1 MNVTSA
7 SDRLKKVMRIA
18 LVGIKPG
25 DQVMLK
31 GYLRILLRLEADLEW
46 VSANNQQI
54 DLFMVNHDFRHA
66 ESVQKLISSKPN
78 TATIYTARSETENG
92 YLSQDLLV
100 LPLKDLEPLSE
111 WLFSRLPFLSGVP
124 VSNKASTT
132 AKVTADA
139 VDAYQSATDTIANQR
154 VASNPPAQVANPSSG
169 VAHSAQASAVTT
181 SHTHNAPN
189 QLAESS
195 QSMASSTT
203 ANGTVNDEYLIGFA
217 KIFSQIAQRHNEVL
231 SIKSPAGTLF
241 AYINPKQQRVW
252 QVSDHISFNQ
262 PWIISLAD
270 DAAAKQLDV
279 KTATNLVQWL
289 WDLASTHGQ
298 KFEGLLDSH
307 INYHIDRWVKPIH
320 DADQHDHL
328 KIQCV
333 LEARSLTIDE
343 LVARSQC
350 SLPQVKKT
358 LIGLFVAGA
367 LPASVYQQTIAQL
380 NSKTISQPV
389 TQSMS
394 SAEISLPKMSPAQMT
409 VAEST
414 QTEPQPITPSA
425 QPAFVE
431 QPAAS
436 ASVPPTAPVNQPESA
451 QTQHQPPAPAKP
463 QSKLDEILSRRA
475 MAESSANTLSN
486 IATTHNS
493 TWNNNS
499 PWNNSTTEPEP
510 ILASAT
516 SSQGSTSPTQET
528 GSNSMMGFLGRLRR
542 RLGL

>member
-31 GYLRILLRLEADLEW
+31 GYLRLLLRLEADLEW

-54 DLFMVNHDFRHA
+54 DLFMVNHDLRHA

-111 WLFSRLPFLSGVP
+111 WLFSQLPFLSGVP
-124 VSNKASTT
+124 VRNKASTA
-132 AKVTADA
+132 AKLTADVA
-139 VDAYQSATDTIANQR
+139 HAYQSATDTIANQR
-154 VASNPPAQVANPSSG
+154 VASNPPAQVANPLSG

-181 SHTHNAPN
+181 HHTHNAPS

-195 QSMASSTT
+195 QSMALSAT

-231 SIKSPAGTLF
+231 SVKSPAGTLF

-252 QVSDHISFNQ
+252 EVSEYISFNQ

-289 WDLASTHGQ
+289 WDFASTHGQ

-307 INYHIDRWVKPIH
+307 INYHIDRWVKPTH

-333 LEARSLTIDE
+333 LEARSLTIDD

-350 SLPQVKKT
+350 SLAQVKKT

-367 LPASVYQQTIAQL
+367 LPASVYQQTITQL

-431 QPAAS
+431 QPATS
-436 ASVPPTAPVNQPESA
+436 ATVPPTAPVNQPESA

-475 MAESSANTLSN
+475 MAESSANALPSMSTN
-486 IATTHNS
+486 HTS
-493 TWNNNS
+493 TWNS
-499 PWNNSTTEPEP
+499 SRTEPEP
-510 ILASAT
+510 ISVSAT
-516 SSQGSTSPTQET
+516 SPQGSTPPTQET
-528 GSNSMMGFLGRLRR
+528 GNNSMMGFLGRLRR

>member
-111 WLFSRLPFLSGVP
+111 WLFSQLPFLSGVS

-132 AKVTADA
+132 AKLTADA
-139 VDAYQSATDTIANQR
+139 VDVYQSATGTTANQR
-154 VASNPPAQVANPSSG
+154 VASNPPAQVANPSFG
-169 VAHSAQASAVTT
+169 VAQSAQASAVTT

-307 INYHIDRWVKPIH
+307 INYHIDRWVKPTH

-333 LEARSLTIDE
+333 LEARSLTIDD

-414 QTEPQPITPSA
+414 HTEPQPITPSA
-425 QPAFVE
+425 QPAFVD
-431 QPAAS
+431 QPTAS
-436 ASVPPTAPVNQPESA
+436 ATVPPTAPVNQPESA

-475 MAESSANTLSN
+475 MAESSANTLPS
-486 IATTHNS
+486 ISTTHNS
-493 TWNNNS
+493 T
-499 PWNNSTTEPEP
+499 WNNSTTEPEP
-510 ILASAT
+510 ISASAT
-516 SSQGSTSPTQET
+516 SSQGSTPPTQET
-528 GSNSMMGFLGRLRR
+528 GNSSMMGFLGRLRR

>member
-7 SDRLKKVMRIA
+7 SVRLKKVMRIA

-66 ESVQKLISSKPN
+66 ESVQKLINSKPN

-111 WLFSRLPFLSGVP
+111 WLFSQLPFLSGLP
-124 VSNKASTT
+124 VRNKASTA
-132 AKVTADA
+132 AKLTADVA
-139 VDAYQSATDTIANQR
+139 HAYQSATDTIANQR
-154 VASNPPAQVANPSSG
+154 VASNPPAQIANPSSG
-169 VAHSAQASAVTT
+169 VAQSAQVSAVTT
-181 SHTHNAPN
+181 SHTHNAPS
-189 QLAESS
+189 QLAEPS
-195 QSMASSTT
+195 QSMGLSTT

-252 QVSDHISFNQ
+252 EVSEHILFNQ

-289 WDLASTHGQ
+289 WGLASTHGQ
-298 KFEGLLDSH
+298 KFEGLLDSQ
-307 INYHIDRWVKPIH
+307 INYHIDRWVKPTH

-333 LEARSLTIDE
+333 LEARSLTIDD

-380 NSKTISQPV
+380 SSKTISQPV

-409 VAEST
+409 PAESI
-414 QTEPQPITPSA
+414 QNEPQPITPSA

-431 QPAAS
+431 QPTAS
-436 ASVPPTAPVNQPESA
+436 ATVQSTAPVNQPESA

-475 MAESSANTLSN
+475 MAES
-486 IATTHNS
+486 
-493 TWNNNS
+493 
-499 PWNNSTTEPEP
+499 
-510 ILASAT
+510 
-516 SSQGSTSPTQET
+516 
-528 GSNSMMGFLGRLRR
+528 
-542 RLGL
+542 

>member
-1 MNVTSA
+1 M
-7 SDRLKKVMRIA
+7 
-18 LVGIKPG
+18 
-25 DQVMLK
+25 
-31 GYLRILLRLEADLEW
+31 
-46 VSANNQQI
+46 
-54 DLFMVNHDFRHA
+54 
-66 ESVQKLISSKPN
+66 
-78 TATIYTARSETENG
+78 
-92 YLSQDLLV
+92 

-111 WLFSRLPFLSGVP
+111 WLFSKLPFLSSVS
-124 VSNKASTT
+124 VSNKVSTA
-132 AKVTADA
+132 AKLTADA
-139 VDAYQSATDTIANQR
+139 VDAYQSATANQR
-154 VASNPPAQVANPSSG
+154 VASNPPAQVANPSFG
-169 VAHSAQASAVTT
+169 VAQSAQASAVTT

-252 QVSDHISFNQ
+252 EVSEYISFNQ

-298 KFEGLLDSH
+298 KFEGLLDSQ
-307 INYHIDRWVKPIH
+307 INYHIDRWVKPTH

-333 LEARSLTIDE
+333 LEARSLTIDD

-389 TQSMS
+389 TPSMS
-394 SAEISLPKMSPAQMT
+394 PAEISLPKMSPAQMT
-409 VAEST
+409 VAEMT
-414 QTEPQPITPSA
+414 PAEIIQNEPQPITPSA

-436 ASVPPTAPVNQPESA
+436 ATVPSTMPVNQSESA
-451 QTQHQPPAPAKP
+451 QTQHQPPAPTKP

-475 MAESSANTLSN
+475 MAESSANTLPSTS
-486 IATTHNS
+486 TTHNS
-493 TWNNNS
+493 TWNNSN
-499 PWNNSTTEPEP
+499 TEPEP
-510 ILASAT
+510 ISASAT
-516 SSQGSTSPTQET
+516 SSQGSTPPTQET
-528 GSNSMMGFLGRLRR
+528 GNNSMMGFLGHLRR

>member
-1 MNVTSA
+1 MG
-7 SDRLKKVMRIA
+7 L
-18 LVGIKPG
+18 
-25 DQVMLK
+25 
-31 GYLRILLRLEADLEW
+31 
-46 VSANNQQI
+46 
-54 DLFMVNHDFRHA
+54 
-66 ESVQKLISSKPN
+66 
-78 TATIYTARSETENG
+78 
-92 YLSQDLLV
+92 
-100 LPLKDLEPLSE
+100 
-111 WLFSRLPFLSGVP
+111 
-124 VSNKASTT
+124 
-132 AKVTADA
+132 
-139 VDAYQSATDTIANQR
+139 
-154 VASNPPAQVANPSSG
+154 
-169 VAHSAQASAVTT
+169 
-181 SHTHNAPN
+181 
-189 QLAESS
+189 
-195 QSMASSTT
+195 STT

-217 KIFSQIAQRHNEVL
+217 RIFSQIAQRHNEVL

-241 AYINPKQQRVW
+241 VYINPKQQRVW
-252 QVSDHISFNQ
+252 EVSEHILFNQ

-279 KTATNLVQWL
+279 KTAKNLVQWL
-289 WDLASTHGQ
+289 WGLASTHGQ

-307 INYHIDRWVKPIH
+307 INYHIDSWVKPTH

-333 LEARSLTIDE
+333 LEARSLTIDD

-394 SAEISLPKMSPAQMT
+394 SAEISLPKMSPAQMSPAQMT

-431 QPAAS
+431 QPATS
-436 ASVPPTAPVNQPESA
+436 ATVPPMAPVNQPESA

-475 MAESSANTLSN
+475 MAESSANTLPSMS
-486 IATTHNS
+486 TTHNS
-493 TWNNNS
+493 TWNN
-499 PWNNSTTEPEP
+499 STTAPEP
-510 ILASAT
+510 ISASAT
-516 SSQGSTSPTQET
+516 SSQGSTPPTQET
-528 GSNSMMGFLGRLRR
+528 GNSSMMGFLGRLRR

>member
-111 WLFSRLPFLSGVP
+111 WLFSQLPFLSGVS

-132 AKVTADA
+132 AKLTADA
-139 VDAYQSATDTIANQR
+139 VDVYQSATGTTANQR
-154 VASNPPAQVANPSSG
+154 VASNPPAQVANPSFG
-169 VAHSAQASAVTT
+169 VAQSAQASAVTT

-252 QVSDHISFNQ
+252 EVSEYISSNQ

-289 WDLASTHGQ
+289 WGLASKHGQ

-307 INYHIDRWVKPIH
+307 INYHIDRWVKPTH

-333 LEARSLTIDE
+333 LEARSLTIDD

-367 LPASVYQQTIAQL
+367 LLSSVYQQTIAQL

-414 QTEPQPITPSA
+414 QTEPQPITSSA

-436 ASVPPTAPVNQPESA
+436 ATVPPTAPVNQPESA

-475 MAESSANTLSN
+475 MAELSATTLPS
-486 IATTHNS
+486 ISTTHNS
-493 TWNNNS
+493 T
-499 PWNNSTTEPEP
+499 WNNSTTEPEP
-510 ILASAT
+510 ISASAT
-516 SSQGSTSPTQET
+516 SSQGSTPPIQET
-528 GSNSMMGFLGRLRR
+528 GNSSMMGFLGRLRR

>member
-66 ESVQKLISSKPN
+66 ESVQKLISSKPD

-111 WLFSRLPFLSGVP
+111 WLFSQLPFFSGVS

-132 AKVTADA
+132 AKLTADV

-154 VASNPPAQVANPSSG
+154 VASNPPTQIANTSSG
-169 VAHSAQASAVTT
+169 VAQSAQASAVTT
-181 SHTHNAPN
+181 IYTHNAPS

-195 QSMASSTT
+195 QSMGSSTT

-252 QVSDHISFNQ
+252 EVSEYISSNQ

-270 DAAAKQLDV
+270 DAAASELDA

-289 WDLASTHGQ
+289 WDLASIHGQ

-307 INYHIDRWVKPIH
+307 INYHIDSWVKPIH

-333 LEARSLTIDE
+333 LEARSLTIDD

-389 TQSMS
+389 TPSMS
-394 SAEISLPKMSPAQMT
+394 PAEISLPKISPAQMT

-436 ASVPPTAPVNQPESA
+436 ATVPPTAPVNQPESA
-451 QTQHQPPAPAKP
+451 QTQHQPPAPTKP

-475 MAESSANTLSN
+475 MAESSANTLPS

-493 TWNNNS
+493 TWNN
-499 PWNNSTTEPEP
+499 STTEPEP
-510 ILASAT
+510 ISASAT

-528 GSNSMMGFLGRLRR
+528 GNNSMMGFLGRLRR

>member
-18 LVGIKPG
+18 LIGIKPG

-111 WLFSRLPFLSGVP
+111 WLFSQLPFLSGVS
-124 VSNKASTT
+124 VSNKASTA
-132 AKVTADA
+132 AKLTADVA
-139 VDAYQSATDTIANQR
+139 HAYQSATDTIANQR
-154 VASNPPAQVANPSSG
+154 VASNPPAQIANPLSG

-181 SHTHNAPN
+181 SYTHNAPS

-195 QSMASSTT
+195 QSMASTTT
-203 ANGTVNDEYLIGFA
+203 AKGTVNDEYLIGFA
-217 KIFSQIAQRHNEVL
+217 QIFSQIAQRHNEVL

-252 QVSDHISFNQ
+252 EVSEYISSNQ
-262 PWIISLAD
+262 PWLISLAD
-270 DAAAKQLDV
+270 DVAASELDV
-279 KTATNLVQWL
+279 KTAKNLVQWL

-307 INYHIDRWVKPIH
+307 INYHIDRWVKPTH

-333 LEARSLTIDE
+333 LEARSLTIDD

-394 SAEISLPKMSPAQMT
+394 SAEISLAEISPAQMT
-409 VAEST
+409 VAEMT
-414 QTEPQPITPSA
+414 PAEIIQNEPQPSA
-425 QPAFVE
+425 QPAFFD
-431 QPAAS
+431 QSAAS
-436 ASVPPTAPVNQPESA
+436 ATAQSIAPVNQSESA
-451 QTQHQPPAPAKP
+451 QTQHQPPAPTKP

-475 MAESSANTLSN
+475 MAESSANTLPS
-486 IATTHNS
+486 ISTTHNS
-493 TWNNNS
+493 T
-499 PWNNSTTEPEP
+499 WNNSTTEPEP
-510 ILASAT
+510 ISVSAT
-516 SSQGSTSPTQET
+516 LSQGSTPPTQET
-528 GSNSMMGFLGRLRR
+528 GNNSMMGFLGRLRR

>member
-111 WLFSRLPFLSGVP
+111 WLFSKLPFFSSVS

-132 AKVTADA
+132 AKLTADV
-139 VDAYQSATDTIANQR
+139 VDAYQSQIDTVANQR
-154 VASNPPAQVANPSSG
+154 VASNPPTQIANPSFG
-169 VAHSAQASAVTT
+169 VAQSAQASAVTT
-181 SHTHNAPN
+181 IYTHNAPS

-195 QSMASSTT
+195 QSMASTTT

-252 QVSDHISFNQ
+252 EVSEYISCNQ

-307 INYHIDRWVKPIH
+307 INYHIDSWVKPTH

-333 LEARSLTIDE
+333 LEARSLTIDD

-394 SAEISLPKMSPAQMT
+394 SAEISLPKISPDQMT

-436 ASVPPTAPVNQPESA
+436 ATVQSTAPVNQPESA

-475 MAESSANTLSN
+475 MAESSANTLPS
-486 IATTHNS
+486 ISTTHNS
-493 TWNNNS
+493 TWNN
-499 PWNNSTTEPEP
+499 STTQPET
-510 ILASAT
+510 ISASAT
-516 SSQGSTSPTQET
+516 SSQGSTPPTQET
-528 GSNSMMGFLGRLRR
+528 GNNSMMGFLGRLRR

>member
-111 WLFSRLPFLSGVP
+111 WLFSQLPFLSGVS
-124 VSNKASTT
+124 VSSKAST
-132 AKVTADA
+132 AAELTADVA
-139 VDAYQSATDTIANQR
+139 HAYQSETDTINQR
-154 VASNPPAQVANPSSG
+154 VASNLPAQVANPLSG
-169 VAHSAQASAVTT
+169 VTHSAQASALTT

-195 QSMASSTT
+195 QSMASTTT

-217 KIFSQIAQRHNEVL
+217 QIFSQIAQRHNEVL

-252 QVSDHISFNQ
+252 EVSEYISCNQ

-270 DAAAKQLDV
+270 DGAASELDV

-289 WDLASTHGQ
+289 WDLASKHGQ

-380 NSKTISQPV
+380 NNKTISQPV
-389 TQSMS
+389 TPSMS
-394 SAEISLPKMSPAQMT
+394 PAEISLPKMSPAQMT
-409 VAEST
+409 VGEMTPAEII
-414 QTEPQPITPSA
+414 QNEPQPITPSA
-425 QPAFVE
+425 QPAFIE

-436 ASVPPTAPVNQPESA
+436 ATVSSTMPVNQSESA

-475 MAESSANTLSN
+475 MAESSANTLSS
-486 IATTHNS
+486 ISTTHNS
-493 TWNNNS
+493 TWNN
-499 PWNNSTTEPEP
+499 STIEPEP
-510 ILASAT
+510 ISASAT
-516 SSQGSTSPTQET
+516 SSQGSTPPTQET
-528 GSNSMMGFLGRLRR
+528 GNNSMMGFLGRLRR

>member
-111 WLFSRLPFLSGVP
+111 WLFSKLPFLSSVS
-124 VSNKASTT
+124 VSNKVSTA
-132 AKVTADA
+132 AKLTADA
-139 VDAYQSATDTIANQR
+139 VDAYQSATANQR
-154 VASNPPAQVANPSSG
+154 VASNPPAQVANPSFG
-169 VAHSAQASAVTT
+169 VAQSAQASAVTT

-307 INYHIDRWVKPIH
+307 INYHIDRWVKPTH

-333 LEARSLTIDE
+333 LEARSLTIDD

-409 VAEST
+409 VAEMTPAESA
-414 QTEPQPITPSA
+414 QTEPQPIMPSA
-425 QPAFVE
+425 QAAFVE

-436 ASVPPTAPVNQPESA
+436 ATVQFMMPVNQPESS

-475 MAESSANTLSN
+475 MAELSATTLPS
-486 IATTHNS
+486 ISTTHNS
-493 TWNNNS
+493 T
-499 PWNNSTTEPEP
+499 WNNSTTEPEP
-510 ILASAT
+510 ISASAT
-516 SSQGSTSPTQET
+516 SSQGSTPPTQET
-528 GSNSMMGFLGRLRR
+528 GNNSMMGFLGRLRR

>member
-111 WLFSRLPFLSGVP
+111 WLFSQLPFLSGVS
-124 VSNKASTT
+124 VSSKASTT
-132 AKVTADA
+132 AELTADA

-154 VASNPPAQVANPSSG
+154 VASNLPAQVANPSSG
-169 VAHSAQASAVTT
+169 VTHSAQASAVTT

-195 QSMASSTT
+195 QSMASTTT

-217 KIFSQIAQRHNEVL
+217 QIFSQIAQRHNEVL

-252 QVSDHISFNQ
+252 EVSEYISSNQ

-307 INYHIDRWVKPIH
+307 INYHIDSWVKPIH

-333 LEARSLTIDE
+333 LEARSLTIDD

-389 TQSMS
+389 TPSMS
-394 SAEISLPKMSPAQMT
+394 PAEISLPKISPAQMT

-436 ASVPPTAPVNQPESA
+436 ATVPPTAPVNQPESA
-451 QTQHQPPAPAKP
+451 QTQHQPPAPTKP

-475 MAESSANTLSN
+475 MAESSANTLPS

-493 TWNNNS
+493 TWNN
-499 PWNNSTTEPEP
+499 STTEPEP
-510 ILASAT
+510 ISASAT

-528 GSNSMMGFLGRLRR
+528 GNNSMMGFLGRLRR

>member
-203 ANGTVNDEYLIGFA
+203 TNGTVNDEYLIGFA
-217 KIFSQIAQRHNEVL
+217 QIFSQIAQRHNEVL

-252 QVSDHISFNQ
+252 EVSEYISCNQ
-262 PWIISLAD
+262 PWITSLAD
-270 DAAAKQLDV
+270 DAAVNQLDV

-289 WDLASTHGQ
+289 WDLASKHGQ

-394 SAEISLPKMSPAQMT
+394 SAEISLPEMSPAQMT
-409 VAEST
+409 VAEMT
-414 QTEPQPITPSA
+414 PAEIIQNEPQPITPSA
-425 QPAFVE
+425 QPTFVE
-431 QPAAS
+431 QPTAS
-436 ASVPPTAPVNQPESA
+436 ATVPPTMPVNQSESA

-475 MAESSANTLSN
+475 MAESSANTLSS

-493 TWNNNS
+493 A
-499 PWNNSTTEPEP
+499 WNNSTTEPEP
-510 ILASAT
+510 ISASAT
-516 SSQGSTSPTQET
+516 SSQGSTPPTQET
-528 GSNSMMGFLGRLRR
+528 GNNSMMGFLGRLRR

>member
-92 YLSQDLLV
+92 YLTQDLLV

-111 WLFSRLPFLSGVP
+111 WLFSQLPFLSGVP

-132 AKVTADA
+132 AKFTADA
-139 VDAYQSATDTIANQR
+139 VDAYQSATDTIVNQR
-154 VASNPPAQVANPSSG
+154 VASNPPAQIANPLSG
-169 VAHSAQASAVTT
+169 VEQSAQASAVTT
-181 SHTHNAPN
+181 SHTHNAPT

-195 QSMASSTT
+195 QSMGLSTT

-217 KIFSQIAQRHNEVL
+217 QIFSQIAQRHNEVL

-252 QVSDHISFNQ
+252 EVSEYISCNQ

-270 DAAAKQLDV
+270 DAAVNQLDV

-298 KFEGLLDSH
+298 RFEGLLDSH
-307 INYHIDRWVKPIH
+307 INYHINSWVKPIH

-350 SLPQVKKT
+350 SLPQVEKT

-389 TQSMS
+389 TSSMS
-394 SAEISLPKMSPAQMT
+394 PPEISLPKMSPAQMT
-409 VAEST
+409 VAEMTLAEST
-414 QTEPQPITPSA
+414 HTEPQPITPSA

-436 ASVPPTAPVNQPESA
+436 ATVPSTAPVDQSESV
-451 QTQHQPPAPAKP
+451 QTQHQPPTPAKP

-475 MAESSANTLSN
+475 MAESSANTLSS
-486 IATTHNS
+486 IATTYNS
-493 TWNNNS
+493 TWNN
-499 PWNNSTTEPEP
+499 STIEPEP
-510 ILASAT
+510 ISASAT
-516 SSQGSTSPTQET
+516 SSQGSTPPTQET
-528 GSNSMMGFLGRLRR
+528 GNNSMMGFLGRLRR

>member
-111 WLFSRLPFLSGVP
+111 WLFSQLPFLSGVS

-132 AKVTADA
+132 AKLTADA
-139 VDAYQSATDTIANQR
+139 VDVYQSATANQR
-154 VASNPPAQVANPSSG
+154 VASNPPAQVANPSFG
-169 VAHSAQASAVTT
+169 VAQSAQASAVTT

-241 AYINPKQQRVW
+241 AYINPKQQRLW
-252 QVSDHISFNQ
+252 EVSEYISSNQ

-270 DAAAKQLDV
+270 DSAAKQLDV
-279 KTATNLVQWL
+279 KTAKNLVQWL

-307 INYHIDRWVKPIH
+307 INYRIDRWVKPTH

-333 LEARSLTIDE
+333 LEARSLTIDD

-409 VAEST
+409 VAEMTPAEST

-425 QPAFVE
+425 QPAFVD
-431 QPAAS
+431 QPTAS
-436 ASVPPTAPVNQPESA
+436 ATVPPTAPVNQSESA

-475 MAESSANTLSN
+475 MAESSANTLPN
-486 IATTHNS
+486 ISTTHNS
-493 TWNNNS
+493 T
-499 PWNNSTTEPEP
+499 WNNSTTEPEP
-510 ILASAT
+510 ISASAT
-516 SSQGSTSPTQET
+516 SSQGSTPPTQET
-528 GSNSMMGFLGRLRR
+528 GNNSMMGFLGRLRR

>member
-111 WLFSRLPFLSGVP
+111 WLFSQLPFLSTVS
-124 VSNKASTT
+124 VSNKVSTA
-132 AKVTADA
+132 AKLTADT
-139 VDAYQSATDTIANQR
+139 VDAYQSETDTIANQR
-154 VASNPPAQVANPSSG
+154 VASNPPTQIANPLSG
-169 VAHSAQASAVTT
+169 VAPSAQASAATN
-181 SHTHNAPN
+181 SHTHNAPS
-189 QLAESS
+189 QLAASR
-195 QSMASSTT
+195 QSMGSSTT

-252 QVSDHISFNQ
+252 EVSEYISSNQ

-298 KFEGLLDSH
+298 KFEGLLDSQ
-307 INYHIDRWVKPIH
+307 INYHIDRWVKPTH

-333 LEARSLTIDE
+333 LEARSLTIDD

-394 SAEISLPKMSPAQMT
+394 SAETSLPKMSPAQMT

-414 QTEPQPITPSA
+414 QTEPQLITPSV

-436 ASVPPTAPVNQPESA
+436 ATVPPTAPVNLPESA

-475 MAESSANTLSN
+475 MAELSANTLPS

-493 TWNNNS
+493 TWNN
-499 PWNNSTTEPEP
+499 STIEPEP
-510 ILASAT
+510 ISASAT
-516 SSQGSTSPTQET
+516 SSQGSTPPTQET
-528 GSNSMMGFLGRLRR
+528 GNNSMMGFLGRLRR

>member
-111 WLFSRLPFLSGVP
+111 WLFSQLPFLSGVS

-132 AKVTADA
+132 AKVTADVA
-139 VDAYQSATDTIANQR
+139 HAYQSATDTIANQR
-154 VASNPPAQVANPSSG
+154 VASNPTAQVANPSSG

-203 ANGTVNDEYLIGFA
+203 TNGTVNDEYLIGFA
-217 KIFSQIAQRHNEVL
+217 KIFSQIAQRHDEVL

-252 QVSDHISFNQ
+252 EVSEYISCNQ

-270 DAAAKQLDV
+270 DVAASELDV

-307 INYHIDRWVKPIH
+307 INYHIDSWVKPTH

-380 NSKTISQPV
+380 NNKTISQPV
-389 TQSMS
+389 TPSMS
-394 SAEISLPKMSPAQMT
+394 PAEISLPKMSPAQMT
-409 VAEST
+409 VAEMTAAEIT

-425 QPAFVE
+425 QPAFIE

-436 ASVPPTAPVNQPESA
+436 ATVPSTMPVNQSESA
-451 QTQHQPPAPAKP
+451 QTQHQPPAPTKP

-475 MAESSANTLSN
+475 MAESSANTLPS

-493 TWNNNS
+493 TWNN
-499 PWNNSTTEPEP
+499 STTEPEP
-510 ILASAT
+510 ISASAT
-516 SSQGSTSPTQET
+516 SSQGSTPPTQET
-528 GSNSMMGFLGRLRR
+528 GNSSMMGFLGRLRR

>member
-31 GYLRILLRLEADLEW
+31 GYLRLLLRLEADLEW

-92 YLSQDLLV
+92 YLTQDLLV

-111 WLFSRLPFLSGVP
+111 WLFSQLPFLSGVP

-132 AKVTADA
+132 AKFTADA
-139 VDAYQSATDTIANQR
+139 VDAYQSATDTIVNQR
-154 VASNPPAQVANPSSG
+154 VASNPPAQIANPLSG
-169 VAHSAQASAVTT
+169 VEQSAQASAVTT
-181 SHTHNAPN
+181 SHTHNAPT

-195 QSMASSTT
+195 QSMGLSTT

-217 KIFSQIAQRHNEVL
+217 QIFSQIAQRHNEVL

-252 QVSDHISFNQ
+252 EVSEYISSNQ

-270 DAAAKQLDV
+270 DVAANQLDV
-279 KTATNLVQWL
+279 KTAKNLVQWL

-307 INYHIDRWVKPIH
+307 INYHIDSWVKPIH

-436 ASVPPTAPVNQPESA
+436 ATVPSTMPVNQSESA

-475 MAESSANTLSN
+475 MAESSANTLSS
-486 IATTHNS
+486 IATTYNS
-493 TWNNNS
+493 TWNN
-499 PWNNSTTEPEP
+499 STIEPEP
-510 ILASAT
+510 ISASAT
-516 SSQGSTSPTQET
+516 SSQGSTPPTQET
-528 GSNSMMGFLGRLRR
+528 GNNSMMGFLGRLRR

>member
-111 WLFSRLPFLSGVP
+111 WLFSQLPFLSGVS

-132 AKVTADA
+132 AKVTADVA
-139 VDAYQSATDTIANQR
+139 HASQSATDTIANQR
-154 VASNPPAQVANPSSG
+154 VASNPPAQAANPSSG

-203 ANGTVNDEYLIGFA
+203 TNGTVNDEYLIGFA
-217 KIFSQIAQRHNEVL
+217 KIFSQIAQRHDEVL

-252 QVSDHISFNQ
+252 EVSEYISSNQ

-307 INYHIDRWVKPIH
+307 INYHIDRWVKPTH

-333 LEARSLTIDE
+333 LEARSLTIDD

-394 SAEISLPKMSPAQMT
+394 SAEISLPKILPAQMT
-409 VAEST
+409 VAEMTPAEIT
-414 QTEPQPITPSA
+414 QTKPQPIMPSV
-425 QPAFVE
+425 QPAFIE
-431 QPAAS
+431 QPTAS
-436 ASVPPTAPVNQPESA
+436 ATVPSTMPVNPSESA
-451 QTQHQPPAPAKP
+451 QTQHQPSAPAKP

-475 MAESSANTLSN
+475 MAESSANTLPS

-493 TWNNNS
+493 TWNN
-499 PWNNSTTEPEP
+499 STTEPEP
-510 ILASAT
+510 ISASAT
-516 SSQGSTSPTQET
+516 SSQGSTPPTQET
-528 GSNSMMGFLGRLRR
+528 GNSSMMGFLGRLRR

>member
-111 WLFSRLPFLSGVP
+111 WLFSQLPFLSGVSASNK
-124 VSNKASTT
+124 VSNADKL
-132 AKVTADA
+132 TADVA
-139 VDAYQSATDTIANQR
+139 HAYQSATNTIR
-154 VASNPPAQVANPSSG
+154 VASNPPAQVANPSPG
-169 VAHSAQASAVTT
+169 VAQSTQASAVTN
-181 SHTHNAPN
+181 SHTYNAPN

-195 QSMASSTT
+195 QSMGSSTT

-252 QVSDHISFNQ
+252 EVSEYISSNQ

-270 DAAAKQLDV
+270 DVAAKQLDV
-279 KTATNLVQWL
+279 KNAKNLVQWL
-289 WDLASTHGQ
+289 WDLAGTHGQ
-298 KFEGLLDSH
+298 RFEGLLDSH
-307 INYHIDRWVKPIH
+307 INYHIDSWVKPIH

-343 LVARSQC
+343 LVTRSQC

-389 TQSMS
+389 TPSMS
-394 SAEISLPKMSPAQMT
+394 PAEISLPKMSQAQMT
-409 VAEST
+409 VAEMT
-414 QTEPQPITPSA
+414 PAEIIQNEPQPITPSA

-436 ASVPPTAPVNQPESA
+436 ATVPSTMPVNQPESS
-451 QTQHQPPAPAKP
+451 QTQHQPPAPTKP

-475 MAESSANTLSN
+475 MAESSANTLPS

-493 TWNNNS
+493 TWNN
-499 PWNNSTTEPEP
+499 STTAPEP
-510 ILASAT
+510 ISVSAT
-516 SSQGSTSPTQET
+516 SSQGSTPPTQET
-528 GSNSMMGFLGRLRR
+528 GNNSMMGFLGRLRR

>member
-111 WLFSRLPFLSGVP
+111 WLFSKLPFFSSVS
-124 VSNKASTT
+124 VSNKASN
-132 AKVTADA
+132 AARLTADV
-139 VDAYQSATDTIANQR
+139 VDAYQSATDTVANQR
-154 VASNPPAQVANPSSG
+154 VASNPPTQIANTSSG
-169 VAHSAQASAVTT
+169 VAQSAQASAVTT
-181 SHTHNAPN
+181 IYTHNAPS

-195 QSMASSTT
+195 QSMASTIT

-252 QVSDHISFNQ
+252 EVSEYISCNQ

-270 DAAAKQLDV
+270 DVAASELDV

-307 INYHIDRWVKPIH
+307 INYHIDSWVKPIH

-380 NSKTISQPV
+380 NNKTISQPV
-389 TQSMS
+389 TPSMS
-394 SAEISLPKMSPAQMT
+394 PAEISLPKISAAQMT
-409 VAEST
+409 VAEMTPAESA
-414 QTEPQPITPSA
+414 QTKPQPIMPSA

-436 ASVPPTAPVNQPESA
+436 ATVPSTMPVNQSESS
-451 QTQHQPPAPAKP
+451 QTQHQPPAPTKP

-475 MAESSANTLSN
+475 MAESSANTLPS

-493 TWNNNS
+493 TWNN
-499 PWNNSTTEPEP
+499 STTAPEP
-510 ILASAT
+510 ISVSAT
-516 SSQGSTSPTQET
+516 SSQGSTPPTQET
-528 GSNSMMGFLGRLRR
+528 GNNSMMGFLGRLRR

>member
-111 WLFSRLPFLSGVP
+111 WLFSQLPFLSGVS

-132 AKVTADA
+132 AKLTADA
-139 VDAYQSATDTIANQR
+139 VDVYQSATGTTANQR

-189 QLAESS
+189 QLAEPS
-195 QSMASSTT
+195 QSMGLSTT

-252 QVSDHISFNQ
+252 EVSEYISSNQ

-279 KTATNLVQWL
+279 KTAKNLVQWL

-307 INYHIDRWVKPIH
+307 INYHIDRWVKPTH

-333 LEARSLTIDE
+333 LEARSLTIDD

-475 MAESSANTLSN
+475 MAELSANTLPS
-486 IATTHNS
+486 ISTTHNS
-493 TWNNNS
+493 T
-499 PWNNSTTEPEP
+499 WNNSTTEPEP
-510 ILASAT
+510 ISASAT
-516 SSQGSTSPTQET
+516 SSQGSTPPTQET
-528 GSNSMMGFLGRLRR
+528 GNSSMMGFLGRLRR

>member
-46 VSANNQQI
+46 VSANNQHI

-111 WLFSRLPFLSGVP
+111 WLFSQLPFLSS
-124 VSNKASTT
+124 VSVSSRASTT
-132 AKVTADA
+132 AKLTADA
-139 VDAYQSATDTIANQR
+139 VDAYQSATANQR
-154 VASNPPAQVANPSSG
+154 VASNLPTQIANPSSG
-169 VAHSAQASAVTT
+169 VAHSAQVSAVTT

-252 QVSDHISFNQ
+252 EVSEYISSNQ

-270 DAAAKQLDV
+270 DSAAKQLDV
-279 KTATNLVQWL
+279 KTAKNLVQWL

-307 INYHIDRWVKPIH
+307 INYHIDRWVKPTH

-333 LEARSLTIDE
+333 LEARSLTIDD

-350 SLPQVKKT
+350 SLAQVKKT

-409 VAEST
+409 VAEMTPAEST
-414 QTEPQPITPSA
+414 QTEPQPITSSA

-475 MAESSANTLSN
+475 MAELSATTLPS
-486 IATTHNS
+486 ISTTHNS
-493 TWNNNS
+493 T
-499 PWNNSTTEPEP
+499 WNNSTTEPEP
-510 ILASAT
+510 ISASAT
-516 SSQGSTSPTQET
+516 SSQGSTPPIQET
-528 GSNSMMGFLGRLRR
+528 GNSSMMGFLGRLRR

>member
-111 WLFSRLPFLSGVP
+111 WLFSQLPFLSGVS

-132 AKVTADA
+132 AKLTADA
-139 VDAYQSATDTIANQR
+139 VDVYQSATGTTANQR

-189 QLAESS
+189 QLAEPS
-195 QSMASSTT
+195 QSMGLSTT

-241 AYINPKQQRVW
+241 AYINPKQQRAW

-307 INYHIDRWVKPIH
+307 INYHIDRWVKPTH

-333 LEARSLTIDE
+333 LEARSLTIDD

-367 LPASVYQQTIAQL
+367 LLSSVYQQTIAQL

-414 QTEPQPITPSA
+414 QTEPQPITSSA

-436 ASVPPTAPVNQPESA
+436 ATVPPTAPVNQPESA

-475 MAESSANTLSN
+475 MAELSATTLPS
-486 IATTHNS
+486 ISTTHNS
-493 TWNNNS
+493 T
-499 PWNNSTTEPEP
+499 WNNSTTEPEP
-510 ILASAT
+510 ISASAT
-516 SSQGSTSPTQET
+516 SSQGSTPPIQET
-528 GSNSMMGFLGRLRR
+528 GNSSMMGFLGRLRR

>member
-111 WLFSRLPFLSGVP
+111 WLFSQLPFLSGVS

-132 AKVTADA
+132 AKLTADA

-154 VASNPPAQVANPSSG
+154 VASNPPVQVGDTSSG
-169 VAHSAQASAVTT
+169 VAQSAQASAVTT

-195 QSMASSTT
+195 QSMGLSTT
-203 ANGTVNDEYLIGFA
+203 ANSTVKDEYLIGFA
-217 KIFSQIAQRHNEVL
+217 QIFSQIAQRHNEVL

-252 QVSDHISFNQ
+252 EVSEYISSNQ

-270 DAAAKQLDV
+270 DVAASELDV
-279 KTATNLVQWL
+279 KTAKNLVQWL

-307 INYHIDRWVKPIH
+307 INYHINSWVKPIH

-380 NSKTISQPV
+380 NNKTISQPV
-389 TQSMS
+389 TPSMS
-394 SAEISLPKMSPAQMT
+394 PAEISLPKMSPAQMT
-409 VAEST
+409 VAENI
-414 QTEPQPITPSA
+414 QNEPQPITPSA

-431 QPAAS
+431 QPTAS
-436 ASVPPTAPVNQPESA
+436 ATVPPTAPLNQPESA
-451 QTQHQPPAPAKP
+451 QTQHQPPAPTKP

-475 MAESSANTLSN
+475 MAESSATTLPS

-493 TWNNNS
+493 TWNN
-499 PWNNSTTEPEP
+499 STTEPEP
-510 ILASAT
+510 ISASAT
-516 SSQGSTSPTQET
+516 SSQSSTPPTQET
-528 GSNSMMGFLGRLRR
+528 GNNSMMGFLGRLRR

>member
-111 WLFSRLPFLSGVP
+111 WLFSKLPFFSSVS
-124 VSNKASTT
+124 VSNKASN
-132 AKVTADA
+132 AARLTADV
-139 VDAYQSATDTIANQR
+139 VDAYQSATDTTANQR
-154 VASNPPAQVANPSSG
+154 VATNPPTQIANTSSG
-169 VAHSAQASAVTT
+169 VTHSAQASAVTT

-195 QSMASSTT
+195 QSMASTTT

-252 QVSDHISFNQ
+252 EVSEYISCNQ

-270 DAAAKQLDV
+270 DVAANQLDV

-333 LEARSLTIDE
+333 LEARSLTIDD

-380 NSKTISQPV
+380 NNKTISQPV
-389 TQSMS
+389 TPSMS
-394 SAEISLPKMSPAQMT
+394 PAEISLPKISPAQMT
-409 VAEST
+409 VAEMTPAEIT

-436 ASVPPTAPVNQPESA
+436 ATVPPTAPVNQPESA
-451 QTQHQPPAPAKP
+451 QTQHQPPAPTKP

-475 MAESSANTLSN
+475 MAESSANTLPS

-493 TWNNNS
+493 TWNN
-499 PWNNSTTEPEP
+499 STTEPEP
-510 ILASAT
+510 ISASAT

-528 GSNSMMGFLGRLRR
+528 GNNSMMGFLGRLRR

>member
-111 WLFSRLPFLSGVP
+111 WLFSKLPFFSSVS

-154 VASNPPAQVANPSSG
+154 VASNPPTQIANTSSG
-169 VAHSAQASAVTT
+169 VAQSAQASAVTT
-181 SHTHNAPN
+181 SHTHNAPS
-189 QLAESS
+189 QLAEPG
-195 QSMASSTT
+195 QSMGLSTT

-252 QVSDHISFNQ
+252 EVSEYISSNQ

-270 DAAAKQLDV
+270 DAAAGELDV

-298 KFEGLLDSH
+298 KFEGLLDSQ
-307 INYHIDRWVKPIH
+307 INYHIDSWVKPTH

-333 LEARSLTIDE
+333 LEARSLTIDD

-436 ASVPPTAPVNQPESA
+436 ATAPSTAPVNLPESA

-475 MAESSANTLSN
+475 MAELSANTLPS
-486 IATTHNS
+486 ISTTHTS
-493 TWNNNS
+493 T
-499 PWNNSTTEPEP
+499 WNNSTTEPEP
-510 ILASAT
+510 ISVSAT
-516 SSQGSTSPTQET
+516 SSQGSTPPTQET
-528 GSNSMMGFLGRLRR
+528 GNNSMMGFLGRLRR

>member
-111 WLFSRLPFLSGVP
+111 WLFSQLPFFSGVS
-124 VSNKASTT
+124 VSNKASTAVKLT
-132 AKVTADA
+132 VDA
-139 VDAYQSATDTIANQR
+139 VDAYQSATDTIVNQS
-154 VASNPPAQVANPSSG
+154 VAS
-169 VAHSAQASAVTT
+169 
-181 SHTHNAPN
+181 NAPN

-203 ANGTVNDEYLIGFA
+203 TNGTVNDEYLIGFA
-217 KIFSQIAQRHNEVL
+217 KIFSQIAQRHDEVL

-252 QVSDHISFNQ
+252 EVSEYISCNQ

-270 DAAAKQLDV
+270 DVAASELDV

-307 INYHIDRWVKPIH
+307 INYHIDSWVKPIH

-409 VAEST
+409 VAEMTPAEST
-414 QTEPQPITPSA
+414 QNEPQPITPSA

-431 QPAAS
+431 QLAAS
-436 ASVPPTAPVNQPESA
+436 ATVPPTASANQPESA
-451 QTQHQPPAPAKP
+451 QIQHQPPAPAKP

-475 MAESSANTLSN
+475 MAESSANALPS

-493 TWNNNS
+493 TWNN
-499 PWNNSTTEPEP
+499 STTEPEP
-510 ILASAT
+510 ISASAT
-516 SSQGSTSPTQET
+516 SSQGSTPPTQET
-528 GSNSMMGFLGRLRR
+528 GNSSMMGFLGRLRR

>member
-1 MNVTSA
+1 MNVTSV

-111 WLFSRLPFLSGVP
+111 WLFSKLPFFSSVS
-124 VSNKASTT
+124 VSNKASN
-132 AKVTADA
+132 AARLTADV
-139 VDAYQSATDTIANQR
+139 VDAYQSQIDTVANQR
-154 VASNPPAQVANPSSG
+154 VASNLPAQVANPSSG
-169 VAHSAQASAVTT
+169 VTHSAQASAVTT

-195 QSMASSTT
+195 QSMASTTT

-217 KIFSQIAQRHNEVL
+217 QIFSQIAQRHNEVL

-252 QVSDHISFNQ
+252 EVSEYISCNQ

-307 INYHIDRWVKPIH
+307 INYHIDRWVKPTH

-333 LEARSLTIDE
+333 LEARSLTIDD

-425 QPAFVE
+425 QAAFVE

-436 ASVPPTAPVNQPESA
+436 ATVPSTMPVNQPESA

-475 MAESSANTLSN
+475 MAESSANTLPS

-493 TWNNNS
+493 TWNN
-499 PWNNSTTEPEP
+499 STTEPEP
-510 ILASAT
+510 ISASAT

-528 GSNSMMGFLGRLRR
+528 GNNSMMGFLGRLRR

>member
-111 WLFSRLPFLSGVP
+111 WLFSQLPFLSGVS

-132 AKVTADA
+132 AKLTADA
-139 VDAYQSATDTIANQR
+139 VDVYQSATGTTANQR

-189 QLAESS
+189 QLAEPS
-195 QSMASSTT
+195 QSMGLSTT

-252 QVSDHISFNQ
+252 EVSEYISSNQ

-289 WDLASTHGQ
+289 WGLASKHGQ

-307 INYHIDRWVKPIH
+307 INYHIDRWVKPTH

-333 LEARSLTIDE
+333 LEARSLTIDD

-350 SLPQVKKT
+350 SLAQVKKT

-394 SAEISLPKMSPAQMT
+394 SDEMT
-409 VAEST
+409 LAEST

-436 ASVPPTAPVNQPESA
+436 ATVPSTMPVNPSESA
-451 QTQHQPPAPAKP
+451 QTQLQPSAPARP

-475 MAESSANTLSN
+475 MAESSANALPS
-486 IATTHNS
+486 ISTTHNS
-493 TWNNNS
+493 T
-499 PWNNSTTEPEP
+499 WNNSTTEPEP
-510 ILASAT
+510 ISASAT
-516 SSQGSTSPTQET
+516 SSQGSTPPIQET
-528 GSNSMMGFLGRLRR
+528 GNSSMMGFLGRLRR

>member
-111 WLFSRLPFLSGVP
+111 WLFSKLPFFSSVS

-132 AKVTADA
+132 AKLTADV

-154 VASNPPAQVANPSSG
+154 VASNPPAQIANPLSG
-169 VAHSAQASAVTT
+169 VTQSAQALAVITRDIP
-181 SHTHNAPN
+181 NAPN
-189 QLAESS
+189 QLAGSS
-195 QSMASSTT
+195 QSMGSSTT

-252 QVSDHISFNQ
+252 EVSEYISSNQ

-270 DAAAKQLDV
+270 DSAANQLDV
-279 KTATNLVQWL
+279 KTAKNLVQWL

-307 INYHIDRWVKPIH
+307 INYHIASWVKPTH

-333 LEARSLTIDE
+333 LEARSLTIDD

-394 SAEISLPKMSPAQMT
+394 SPEISLPKMSPAQMT

-436 ASVPPTAPVNQPESA
+436 AMVPSTVPVNPSDSA

-475 MAESSANTLSN
+475 MAELSANTLPS
-486 IATTHNS
+486 ISTTHNS
-493 TWNNNS
+493 T
-499 PWNNSTTEPEP
+499 WNNSTTEPEP
-510 ILASAT
+510 ISASAT
-516 SSQGSTSPTQET
+516 SSQGSTPPTQET
-528 GSNSMMGFLGRLRR
+528 GNSSMMGFLGRLRR

>member
-111 WLFSRLPFLSGVP
+111 WLFSQLPFLSGVP
-124 VSNKASTT
+124 VRNKASTA
-132 AKVTADA
+132 AKLTAD
-139 VDAYQSATDTIANQR
+139 VSHAYQSATDTIANQR
-154 VASNPPAQVANPSSG
+154 VASNPPTQIANPSSG
-169 VAHSAQASAVTT
+169 VAQSAQASAVTT
-181 SHTHNAPN
+181 SHTHNVPS
-189 QLAESS
+189 QLAEPG
-195 QSMASSTT
+195 QSMGLSTT

-252 QVSDHISFNQ
+252 EVSEYISSNQ

-270 DAAAKQLDV
+270 DAAASELDV
-279 KTATNLVQWL
+279 KTAKNLVQWL
-289 WDLASTHGQ
+289 WDLASIHGQ

-307 INYHIDRWVKPIH
+307 INYHIDSWVKPIH

-333 LEARSLTIDE
+333 LEARSLTIDD

-367 LPASVYQQTIAQL
+367 LPAPVYQQTIAQL

-389 TQSMS
+389 TPSMS
-394 SAEISLPKMSPAQMT
+394 PAEISLPKMSPAQMT
-409 VAEST
+409 VAEMT
-414 QTEPQPITPSA
+414 PAEIIQTEPQPITPSA

-436 ASVPPTAPVNQPESA
+436 ATVPSTAPVNQSESA
-451 QTQHQPPAPAKP
+451 QTQHQPPAPTKP

-475 MAESSANTLSN
+475 MAESSANTLSS

-493 TWNNNS
+493 TWNN
-499 PWNNSTTEPEP
+499 STTEPEP
-510 ILASAT
+510 ISASAT

-528 GSNSMMGFLGRLRR
+528 GNNSMMGFLGRLRR

>member
-31 GYLRILLRLEADLEW
+31 GYLRLLLRLEADLEW

-111 WLFSRLPFLSGVP
+111 WLFSQLPFFSGVS
-124 VSNKASTT
+124 VSNKASTA
-132 AKVTADA
+132 AKLTADA
-139 VDAYQSATDTIANQR
+139 FDASQSATDTIANQR
-154 VASNPPAQVANPSSG
+154 VASNPPAQAANPSSG

-195 QSMASSTT
+195 QSMASTT
-203 ANGTVNDEYLIGFA
+203 TNGTVNDEYLIGFA
-217 KIFSQIAQRHNEVL
+217 QIFSQIAQRHNEVL

-252 QVSDHISFNQ
+252 EVSEYISCNQ
-262 PWIISLAD
+262 PWITSLAD
-270 DAAAKQLDV
+270 DAAVNQLDV
-279 KTATNLVQWL
+279 KTAKNLVQWL

-307 INYHIDRWVKPIH
+307 INYHIDRWVKPTH

-333 LEARSLTIDE
+333 LEARSLTIDD

-394 SAEISLPKMSPAQMT
+394 SAEISLPKISPDQMT

-436 ASVPPTAPVNQPESA
+436 ATVPSTMPVNQPESA
-451 QTQHQPPAPAKP
+451 QTQHQPPAPTKP

-475 MAESSANTLSN
+475 MAESSANTLPS

-493 TWNNNS
+493 TWNN
-499 PWNNSTTEPEP
+499 STTEPEP
-510 ILASAT
+510 ISASAT
-516 SSQGSTSPTQET
+516 SSQGSTPPIQET
-528 GSNSMMGFLGRLRR
+528 GNSSMMGFLGRLRR

>member
-111 WLFSRLPFLSGVP
+111 WLFSQLPFLSGVP

-132 AKVTADA
+132 AKLTADVA
-139 VDAYQSATDTIANQR
+139 HAYQSATDTIANQR

-203 ANGTVNDEYLIGFA
+203 TNGTVNDEYLIGFA
-217 KIFSQIAQRHNEVL
+217 QIFSQIAQRHNEVL

-252 QVSDHISFNQ
+252 EVSEYISSNQ

-279 KTATNLVQWL
+279 KTAKNLVQWL

-389 TQSMS
+389 TPSMS
-394 SAEISLPKMSPAQMT
+394 PAEISLPKMSPAQMT
-409 VAEST
+409 VAEMT
-414 QTEPQPITPSA
+414 PAEIIQNEPQPITPSA
-425 QPAFVE
+425 QPTFVE
-431 QPAAS
+431 QPAVS
-436 ASVPPTAPVNQPESA
+436 ATVPSTMPVNQPESS

-475 MAESSANTLSN
+475 MAESSANTLSS

-493 TWNNNS
+493 A
-499 PWNNSTTEPEP
+499 WNNSTTEPEP
-510 ILASAT
+510 ISASAT
-516 SSQGSTSPTQET
+516 SSQGSTPPTQET
-528 GSNSMMGFLGRLRR
+528 GNSSMMGFLGRLRR